1 MIKVYSNMKKK
12 YIKPEF
18 ETILWSTPELLAG
31 STQESDFDHS
41 LAPSMMNIPEED
53 ITSEHEE

>member
-18 ETILWSTPELLAG
+18 ETILWSMPELLAG
-31 STQESDFDHS
+31 SNQESDFDHS
-41 LAPSMMNIPEED
+41 LAPSMTNMPEED
-53 ITSEHEE
+53 IPSEHEE

>member
-18 ETILWSTPELLAG
+18 ESILWSTPELLAG

-41 LAPSMMNIPEED
+41 LAPSMMNLPEENEQ
-53 ITSEHEE
+53 TEYEE